1 MTTSADTGGAVE
13 PMRYVNGVF
22 KGGGAKGI
30 AYAGALTAMR
40 ARGLW
45 FHSVAGA
52 SAGAI
57 TASLIAAGMLP
68 AELELAVPKGL
79 AAMRSSVPKR
89 IGKAILGQATSV
101 FESRGLR
108 EWLDRTLAAAIGK
121 HDASPV
127 TFADLFE
134 ATEIELYVVAMDLS
148 NGLPVVFCRRTT
160 PMVEV
165 AGAVA
170 ASSAIPGAFPPG
182 RGVFHSDDEGAVVH
196 QFVDGGTWA
205 NYPSFVFQ
213 DRSFRAWLRSA
224 SQARGQWADTDDE
237 AWQREANRPVVGFI
251 LGNPEP
257 LERRQAAGLVPLRSA
272 DVNRRFDQGP
282 TYTSPKRPVYL
293 VGAVLSS
300 DWARLLVGLAMAVWV
315 ALSLATMPVGVRRFS
330 TWLAGWLP
338 DWLYPVA
345 LVGTL
350 SMVVLAAVVAI
361 GLMAVLVLVGRL
373 VADTLL
379 PSMQALIGVPTS
391 VAPWIGLGDD
401 SVVLR
406 VPHIGLKTTD
416 FAVTDA
422 ARLAAVKA
430 AHQCVCAQ
438 LDDATTSARL
448 EALFSGVPG
457 PAEQLRLEP
466 STAAPAV
473 SPNEVSLGGILAAVI
488 ATAVVGGLGWW
499 GTNSAG
505 IAGIEVIT
513 LAVVGGLLV
522 GGAALVY
529 VGGRAGTRSATRARY
544 GVGASAR
551 RPHRAGVVA
560 IVAGVAALVAGAALS
575 MVTMDDRA
583 DDTREAKVLSAQAG
597 TGSDDNDADHDD
609 NKDDNNNDNNT
620 YIVAVEG
627 LAAPVTVISD
637 RHLRLS
643 EAVFVRLDAGAET
656 ARLVGALDDGRFG
669 VAVVCWM
676 LGLGLITSGVRRRR
690 WDTRCARLGGL
701 VAQWHPR

>member
-1 MTTSADTGGAVE
+1 M
-13 PMRYVNGVF
+13 
-22 KGGGAKGI
+22 
-30 AYAGALTAMR
+30 
-40 ARGLW
+40 
-45 FHSVAGA
+45 
-52 SAGAI
+52 
-57 TASLIAAGMLP
+57 
-68 AELELAVPKGL
+68 
-79 AAMRSSVPKR
+79 
-89 IGKAILGQATSV
+89 
-101 FESRGLR
+101 
-108 EWLDRTLAAAIGK
+108 
-121 HDASPV
+121 
-127 TFADLFE
+127 
-134 ATEIELYVVAMDLS
+134 
-148 NGLPVVFCRRTT
+148 
-160 PMVEV
+160 
-165 AGAVA
+165 
-170 ASSAIPGAFPPG
+170 
-182 RGVFHSDDEGAVVH
+182 VH

-690 WDTRCARLGGL
+690 WDTMRTTRWPRRAVAPAVRFRRARRLHRRSAADHIVQGLWIGDRLGVMQRCSIRSFLAAGHPYHL
-701 VAQWHPR
+701 YTYGPVEGVPAGVTVLDANALIPADRIWRYRDYDTPAGFSNQFRYHLLDERGGTWADLDVICLRPLPDDPYLLPAQTLAEAPAATCLLRAARIGAAATPEQRPKRSTHERPSGVPPGRR